1 MALSTLPKQRP
12 LQLSTACGECG
23 QEGDYRKCLAM
34 ACAVQVMMKDA
45 DEVPGLVSSKAGLKH
60 AGAPLHTC
68 LLRLNS
74 CSLEMR
80 TFDIACA
87 KAQHNP
93 VISH

>member
-1 MALSTLPKQRP
+1 
-12 LQLSTACGECG
+12 
-23 QEGDYRKCLAM
+23 
-34 ACAVQVMMKDA
+34 MKDA

-60 AGAPLHTC
+60 AGAPLYMC
-68 LLRLNS
+68 LLRLTD

-80 TFDIACA
+80 TPDTARA